1 MKKIIAILG
10 AALLLTGCSSNPQ
23 NEFSQKDTNS
33 KIFNVSTSYFESYTD
48 EETDSAYI
56 VKGRVDQENDGNAVA
71 VRVHAKENKTIGL
84 KGTLTKISGSD
95 TELVYVSPDGEKE
108 KITDNSSDSYNTTI
122 HISEGD
128 GKIIFMGEH
137 AVYDFEI
144 ELEFAE
150 GVTYS
155 DL

>member
-23 NEFSQKDTNS
+23 NEFSQKDTSS

-48 EETDSAYI
+48 EETDSTYI

-95 TELVYVSPDGEKE
+95 TELVYVSPDGENIFQKATV
-108 KITDNSSDSYNTTI
+108 KLFLWGSMRFTTLRSNLNSWR
-122 HISEGD
+122 
-128 GKIIFMGEH
+128 
-137 AVYDFEI
+137 V
-144 ELEFAE
+144 
-150 GVTYS
+150 
-155 DL
+155 

>member
-1 MKKIIAILG
+1 MKKIIAIFCT
-10 AALLLTGCSSNPQ
+10 ALLLTGCSSNPQ
-23 NEFSQKDTNS
+23 NELSQKDTSS

-95 TELVYVSPDGEKE
+95 TELVYVSPDGENIFQKATV
-108 KITDNSSDSYNTTI
+108 KLFLWGSMRFTTLRSNLNSWR
-122 HISEGD
+122 
-128 GKIIFMGEH
+128 
-137 AVYDFEI
+137 V
-144 ELEFAE
+144 
-150 GVTYS
+150 
-155 DL
+155 

>member
-1 MKKIIAILG
+1 MKKIIAIFC
-10 AALLLTGCSSNPQ
+10 AALLLTGCSSNSQ
-23 NEFSQKDTNS
+23 NEFSQKDTSS

-95 TELVYVSPDGEKE
+95 TELVYVSPDGENIFQKATV
-108 KITDNSSDSYNTTI
+108 KLFLWGSMRFTTLRSNLNSWR
-122 HISEGD
+122 
-128 GKIIFMGEH
+128 
-137 AVYDFEI
+137 V
-144 ELEFAE
+144 
-150 GVTYS
+150 
-155 DL
+155 